1 MPRKNANKGAM
12 GRVWE
17 AVRAIEPDVV
27 FTSRVL
33 LAANPE
39 LAHWA
44 RYPEKSVGK
53 CMSHIIA
60 RGGVVVVSKRVISG
74 ETHATC
80 FYRRVADE
88 LTIRAR
94 PKPVKQD
101 DGLRHVRL
109 MDTRHPYREPKTD
122 RPWRGYTSSLAF
134 LG

>member
-1 MPRKNANKGAM
+1 MPRKDLNKGAM
-12 GRVWE
+12 GRVW
-17 AVRAIEPDVV
+17 AVVRAIEPDVV

-39 LAHWA
+39 LAHGA
-44 RYPEKSVGK
+44 RFPEKSVGR

-60 RGGVVVVSKRVISG
+60 RGGVVVVSTHVRPG

-88 LTIRAR
+88 PTSRVR
-94 PKPVKQD
+94 PKPVKPD
-101 DGLRHVRL
+101 DGFRHVRL
-109 MDTRHPYREPKTD
+109 MDTRHPYREPKSD